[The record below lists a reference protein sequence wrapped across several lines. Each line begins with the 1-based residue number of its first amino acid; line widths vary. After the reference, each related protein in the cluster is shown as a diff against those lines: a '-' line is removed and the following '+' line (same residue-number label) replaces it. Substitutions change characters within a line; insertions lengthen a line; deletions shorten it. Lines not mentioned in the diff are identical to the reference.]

1 MDKKISQLTAASTP
15 LLGTESLPLVQSGVT
30 KKATVQDV
38 LGYVVNDSTNSVL
51 KTVYGAND
59 VGLKL
64 DFANQYYKLG
74 TGDISSGFFAIDQ
87 VNLQITSGGNIGEEL
102 FLIDYGNS
110 TVKIGDYTNTN
121 LEPYITF
128 DQNITTTYQGNDIGL
143 KLDFANQS
151 YKFGSTNND
160 YGLIV
165 DALNGTIQ
173 LGDIAGWYGGGIYF
187 NIDNL
192 NNFLSVQ
199 TGGVDVGLKLDFANL
214 EYYLGGV
221 TDQYNVKVSQGT
233 GVDIGDIF
241 GAANGNQINLT
252 NDIIKTQYSSN
263 DIGLKLDFLNN
274 LYIFGDDSSVAS
286 GAFSYAEADS
296 ANFTFKIKTGA
307 PAVTNIY
314 ANNDITKMGDV
325 DVAANGTTFGVDDTA
340 EKLTASANLLSNTAG
355 GTSGQHIKINI
366 GGTDYKIALL
376 NP

>member
-51 KTVYGAND
+51 KTVYSASD

-64 DFANQYYKLG
+64 DFVNENYYLG
-74 TGDISSGFFAIDQ
+74 NLTNHFLQIDGSSGDTILQCSNSWNLIADINCVLTADPQ
-87 VNLQITSGGNIGEEL
+87 VIK
-102 FLIDYGNS
+102 S
-110 TVKIGDYTNTN
+110 TY
-121 LEPYITF
+121 L
-128 DQNITTTYQGNDIGL
+128 GNDIGL

-199 TGGVDVGLKLDFANL
+199 TGGVDVGLKLDFANSD
-214 EYYLGGV
+214 YTFGYTGDFGWNISNGGTCGFYINTAGDWSGLV
-221 TDQYNVKVSQGT
+221 VNFDFPYT
-233 GVDIGDIF
+233 GSLQSVIIGDQASLGNGSIF
-241 GAANGNQINLT
+241 GV
-252 NDIIKTQYSSN
+252 NDI
-263 DIGLKLDFLNN
+263 D
-274 LYIFGDDSSVAS
+274 
-286 GAFSYAEADS
+286 
-296 ANFTFKIKTGA
+296 
-307 PAVTNIY
+307 
-314 ANNDITKMGDV
+314 
-325 DVAANGTTFGVDDTA
+325 
-340 EKLTASANLLSNTAG
+340 EKLVASANLLSNTAG
-355 GTSGQHIKINI
+355 GSSGQHLKIKV